1 MKDQSV
7 LQRLPAGLPVRARG
21 RSGGDWRAI
30 DPGLADQIPRCARG
44 ARAVLQRPANTNR
57 RWPNRTWAVINKI
70 FDPGSVPRDGDR
82 SDRPPVFTCADPRPR
97 GWNTDAGA
105 WLCGNWTYNWYDEVI
120 RVKSIDRNSGQ
131 ITLASP
137 ALYSVKSGRFYA
149 LNLLEKLDVPGE
161 FYIDAKNR
169 RLYFWPPAPIEH
181 ARIVLSTLDAPLL
194 SIDKARNI
202 TFSGMIFE
210 NSLGDTIH
218 CSDASGVRIER
229 RTVRNVR
236 QLGISINGGSNDVV
250 DSCEIYDTGTGGL
263 YLDGGDRRTLTPAHH
278 LAINNRIHNFSRLQ
292 LTGAYAITLAGV
304 GNRAAHNLIHDVPHQ
319 AILIAGNDN
328 VVEYNIIR
336 KSSPTPRTPARF
348 TRGATPPAAEISSTA
363 TSSATSATPTATPA
377 PLILTT
383 ATAGIASSATSFC
396 AAAASVPSRDLL
408 ARWIRHPRRKQ
419 RFHRLHGALGSS
431 PWATVRWKDALNGG
445 QDCNWPTK
453 MLKDVDSTSEVYT
466 KRYPELVGFMN
477 PQPTTPAPKL
487 PAQQR
492 ARSLCSG
499 CRRELEVQP
508 CDDVVNKYRS
518 RFRGRQPRRFPP
530 AFGRG
535 LIPPS
540 PRLQADPI
548 RANRSADSA
557 KALSMPKPTDI
568 LIHKVCSNA
577 ERINFRVPM
586 KFGGRVMTGF
596 TLLNVTVEVE
606 TRDGRRGSGFGS
618 MPMANVWAWPSHR
631 VSGDEAERA
640 MNDLGEHLA
649 TEANQTPTQV
659 IRWKSRTN
667 LPKNTNRQPTKS
679 LVQPHWRSG
688 CRGPGPTRGG

>member
-1 MKDQSV
+1 MRTYARGFALVFLIVTAAGGATIHVSPTGDDRNAGTEVRPFATLARARDEIRQRTAERPINVIIHGGTYRQTATLELDGRDSDTHWEAATGEEVRIEGGIRLDPKALKPMKDQSV
-7 LQRLPAGLPVRARG
+7 LQRLPAGAHPYVLVA
-21 RSGGDWRAI
+21 DLAAI
-30 DPGLADQIPRCARG
+30 GVQSIQGWPIKFRG
-44 ARAVLQRPANTNR
+44 APAAPELFFNDQRIQIA

-137 ALYSVKSGRFYA
+137 AFYSVKSGRFYA
-149 LNLLEKLDVPGE
+149 LNLLEELDAPGE

-229 RTVRNVR
+229 CTVRNVR

-304 GNRAAHNLIHDVPHQ
+304 GNRAAHNLIHDAPHQ

-336 KSSPTPRTPARF
+336 NVVTDAEDAGAVYK
-348 TRGATPPAAEISSTA
+348 GATPPAAEISSTA

-377 PLILTT
+377 PSILTT

-396 AAAASVPSRDLL
+396 AAAASVPS
-408 ARWIRHPRRKQ
+408 AR
-419 RFHRLHGALGSS
+419 SS
-431 PWATVRWKDALNGG
+431 RT
-445 QDCNWPTK
+445 
-453 MLKDVDSTSEVYT
+453 VDSTS
-466 KRYPELVGFMN
+466 
-477 PQPTTPAPKL
+477 APKTTFSST
-487 PAQQR
+487 AR
-492 ARSLCSG
+492 ARW
-499 CRRELEVQP
+499 
-508 CDDVVNKYRS
+508 
-518 RFRGRQPRRFPP
+518 GRPP
-530 AFGRG
+530 GA
-535 LIPPS
+535 
-540 PRLQADPI
+540 
-548 RANRSADSA
+548 
-557 KALSMPKPTDI
+557 
-568 LIHKVCSNA
+568 
-577 ERINFRVPM
+577 
-586 KFGGRVMTGF
+586 
-596 TLLNVTVEVE
+596 
-606 TRDGRRGSGFGS
+606 TRDGKTPSTADRIAIGRPKCSKMSIAPARSTRSVTRNWSG
-618 MPMANVWAWPSHR
+618 
-631 VSGDEAERA
+631 
-640 MNDLGEHLA
+640 L
-649 TEANQTPTQV
+649 
-659 IRWKSRTN
+659 
-667 LPKNTNRQPTKS
+667 
-679 LVQPHWRSG
+679 
-688 CRGPGPTRGG
+688 